1 MEPESKIIELQNLT
15 TKEWT
20 IIDDSVK
27 KPRNYSL
34 CGITVAL
41 LAIISITV
49 AALWGMSNLF
59 GRSSM
64 HYEDSED
71 TLLLRTEAAWTPIAV
86 DLFKTANLEIDC
98 CENPYLCACG
108 GFVASTTLTSGES
121 KISKAITTM
130 RNRHNALL
138 EAVVKEDWP
147 IISPYYTSCN
157 ETWETIDFGKI
168 EDLFWTIYNASSKV
182 SLFKKLGHI
191 RAHHGFSLANF
202 AFQIETQSD
211 PFNSTARLIAFVE
224 ATTTLPSP
232 VYYNSSEIIDLENY
246 QRFIASMFAL
256 SPNPIGSVEASEIL
270 AFENDVASLLV
281 TAGQSLTMNEAFTRH
296 SLSNAKTILGTYIS
310 AYVEEMDILTPQ
322 HLEQVFV
329 LNPEFFSAINQKI
342 DNLSF
347 ETLRN
352 IALYSLFR
360 QTYSLLGPSYFNT
373 LKVLSSTLDGTS
385 VHSITPAER
394 QTHCIRSLTSQ
405 MPMLVGHYY
414 VVAAGIDEEFKQH
427 ITDITQIIRES
438 LSDRLEKNPWM
449 DSATRVAAEEKIQA
463 MHQQICYPDSWDSVL
478 EFEQLLDGPLS
489 PNDYFKN
496 TQRLHIVNDVIE
508 FNSVLHLVD
517 TGQWSFD
524 FVEKFIETPEII
536 NAFYAPNLNR
546 FTIAAGITGPPFIYP
561 MNDVPSLLVSTFGGI
576 GSVIGH
582 ELTHSLDFQGSRY
595 NSKGELQNWWTD
607 ASRRQ
612 YNVESECVASS
623 RSQQQTQV
631 PGLYIDGYRV
641 VGESV
646 ADLGGIEAALDA
658 MYAWE
663 TLKMDEEQL
672 KIYNTA
678 LKSVFPTLNK
688 EQLFF
693 MFYMQN
699 YCEVQTDESVY
710 EQVVSDPHPPGP
722 QRVNGLLK
730 DVPRFAEAFS
740 CKLGSDYN
748 QPESCSIF

>member
-1 MEPESKIIELQNLT
+1 MEPESKIIELQTLNQH
-15 TKEWT
+15 EWISPDT
-20 IIDDSVK
+20 AIK
-27 KPRNYSL
+27 KPRRYSL
-34 CGITVAL
+34 CGITMVL

-49 AALWGMSNLF
+49 TALWGMTNLF

-64 HYEDSED
+64 HYENSED
-71 TLLLRTEAAWTPIAV
+71 TLLLKTEAAWSPIAI
-86 DLFKTANLEIDC
+86 DLFKTSNLDLDC

-108 GFVASTTLTSGES
+108 GFVSSTTLTSGES

-138 EAVVKEDWP
+138 ETVVKEDWP

-157 ETWETIDFGKI
+157 ATWESTNFEKID
-168 EDLFWTIYNASSKV
+168 DLFWTIYNASSKV
-182 SLFKKLGHI
+182 SLFKRLGHI
-191 RAHHGFSLANF
+191 RARHGFSLANF

-211 PFNSTARLIAFVE
+211 PYNSTARLVAFVE

-256 SPNPIGSVEASEIL
+256 SPNPISSAEASDIL
-270 AFENDVASLLV
+270 AFENDVATLLV
-281 TAGQSLTMNEAFTRH
+281 TTGQSLTMSQAFTRYDLEH
-296 SLSNAKTILGTYIS
+296 AKTLLGNYIS
-310 AYVEEMDILTPQ
+310 AYLDEMDILTPQ
-322 HLEQVFV
+322 HLNQVFV
-329 LNPEFFSAINQKI
+329 LNPEFFSAIDAKI
-342 DNLSF
+342 NSLPF
-347 ETLRN
+347 TTLRN
-352 IALYSLFR
+352 VALYSLFK

-385 VHSITPAER
+385 VHSITPVER
-394 QTHCIRSLTSQ
+394 ETHCIRTLTSQ

-414 VVAAGIDEEFKQH
+414 VVAAGIDAEFKQH

-438 LSDRLEKNPWM
+438 LSDRLEENPWM
-449 DSATRVAAEEKIQA
+449 DTATRVAAEEKIQA

-478 EFEQLLDGPLS
+478 EFEQLLDGPLN
-489 PNDYFKN
+489 PNDYFAN

-508 FNSVLHLVD
+508 FSSVLHVVD
-517 TGQWSFD
+517 TGEWSFD
-524 FVEKFIETPEII
+524 FIEKFIETPEII
-536 NAFYAPNLNR
+536 NAFYAPNMNR

-561 MNDVPSLLVSTFGGI
+561 IYDALPLLVSTFAGI
-576 GSVIGH
+576 GAVIGH
-582 ELTHSLDFQGSRY
+582 ELTHSLDNQGSRY

-612 YNVESECVASS
+612 YSVESECIASS
-623 RSQQQTQV
+623 RSQQETQI
-631 PGLYIDGYRV
+631 PGRYIDGYRV
-641 VGESV
+641 LGESI

-663 TLKMDEEQL
+663 TLKMDTEEL

-678 LKSVFPTLNK
+678 LKSVFPTMNK

-693 MFYMQN
+693 MFFMQN

-740 CKLGSDYN
+740 CKVGSEYN
-748 QPESCSIF
+748 EPESCSIF